1 MVIMVSRPPV
11 PQTTVI
17 TSEFCTVWIHQLVL
31 AKLSNAVL
39 PSNTATTAGAPG
51 GGCQAFRPASGFT
64 SRSWSPTRRQGES
77 WATVLE

>member
-1 MVIMVSRPPV
+1 M

-39 PSNTATTAGAPG
+39 PSSTATTAADPG
-51 GGCQAFRPASGFT
+51 GGCQAFKPARGFT
-64 SRSWSPTRRQGES
+64 SRS
-77 WATVLE
+77 